1 MYKLTFTYKGVKG
14 MVKREELPTKEDL
27 ERYFEQ
33 IKEMWKEQQEKNSP
47 R

>member
-1 MYKLTFTYKGVKG
+1 MYKLILTYKGVKG
-14 MVKREELPTKEDL
+14 MVECEELPTKEDL

-33 IKEMWKEQQEKNSP
+33 VKERWQEKQEKNT